1 VTRHHLPQQDP
12 IVAFASEMIR
22 QALKDMHRIGSPF
35 DSEVASAVVWLASK
49 RATPYFDLTGL
60 DQHYVL
66 SAPRVAWR
74 DHAEALLNSDADLTP
89 AERKLLV
96 VGIRHIDASTRS

>member
-1 VTRHHLPQQDP
+1 
-12 IVAFASEMIR
+12 MIR

-66 SAPRVAWR
+66 SA
-74 DHAEALLNSDADLTP
+74 
-89 AERKLLV
+89 
-96 VGIRHIDASTRS
+96 